1 MRSLTSVQNMNHKD
15 LQEKCKM
22 MYVNLHISTY
32 LSLQISEFER
42 RIDGRA
48 IWSCYEKC
56 SGSHLQFVCSL
67 NINHKQ
73 TNWVWRPKRRNR
85 LANMQFPISNYSKT
99 FKILMSFLKL
109 SAMKCI
115 GVINERWSTVG
126 QVRVLFYVKVVFKLQ
141 SQWGKW
147 RWR

>member
-1 MRSLTSVQNMNHKD
+1 MRSLTYDKIWAIRTCRRNV
-15 LQEKCKM
+15 KM

-32 LSLQISEFER
+32 LSLQIFER
-42 RIDGRA
+42 RINGQA

-115 GVINERWSTVG
+115 GVLNERWSTVG
-126 QVRVLFYVKVVFKLQ
+126 QVRGFFYVKVVFKLQ
-141 SQWGKW
+141 SQWGKR